1 MSQKLT
7 KAQYEQI
14 ILNFLTSLG
23 LDDPK
28 AKMESLRDKNG
39 RINYKKVQH
48 LADVVLCNAPA
59 TKVTKDSD
67 IEAKKMYN
75 QQRDAALRV
84 ALKEINK

>member
-14 ILNFLTSLG
+14 VLNFLTSLG

-28 AKMESLRDKNG
+28 AKMESLRGKNG

-59 TKVTKDSD
+59 TKVTKDSGQ
-67 IEAKKMYN
+67 EAKKMYN